1 MRPLCNEITPSGENH
16 TRGTSP
22 IAAGSSGA
30 VSAPALMPSRPGSCR
45 SPSAPREIE
54 HLSEEPG
61 EGLALGQEQG

>member
-1 MRPLCNEITPSGENH
+1 MRSHPQAKITP
-16 TRGTSP
+16 
-22 IAAGSSGA
+22 GA
-30 VSAPALMPSRPGSCR
+30 PPPLLLGAQEQCPPPPPPSCPPGPGSCR

>member
-30 VSAPALMPSRPGSCR
+30 VPAPALMPSQ
-45 SPSAPREIE
+45 PRK
-54 HLSEEPG
+54 LQEPFC
-61 EGLALGQEQG
+61 LQGD